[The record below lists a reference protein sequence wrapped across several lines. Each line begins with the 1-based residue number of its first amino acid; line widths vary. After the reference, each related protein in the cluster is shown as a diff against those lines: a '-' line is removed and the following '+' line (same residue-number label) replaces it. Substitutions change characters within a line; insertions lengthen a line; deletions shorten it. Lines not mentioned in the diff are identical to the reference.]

1 MFSSLDHRTE
11 SCILKLS
18 IVTVYNGKKADCQK
32 KESETVDEIQTI
44 KDDTANIQLS
54 FSNPCVTSNDKKD
67 GCCYNAD
74 PTEEVYCNRKDT
86 YCYKY
91 PNDFNYRAS

>member
-1 MFSSLDHRTE
+1 MIQQIFRYQIIQRLLM
-11 SCILKLS
+11 IL
-18 IVTVYNGKKADCQK
+18 IVKKQK
-32 KESETVDEIQTI
+32 
-44 KDDTANIQLS
+44 LS